1 MTDVTEG
8 SDSHHRQK
16 SSDAVVRSTCR
27 REKYACGPWKRH
39 RRRDGNSACAPFVK
53 KAENRI
59 QFSISELA
67 VQVSRS
73 GFPCDSERKV
83 CPGHRSCCGNCRILV
98 PRIAVAG
105 SENCRQDVG
114 ASKCW
119 QGRAIENREEEKP
132 QCSQV
137 AEHRGSAVPPRRCGI
152 LDEGAQ
158 HERTISTFLDD
169 FENSLYCSRGYA
181 LRFETRL
188 RAEEIAFNRAAG
200 AASTA
205 EQARWAAKSARWNG
219 LTFDTNGSH
228 SRLRHLLRDFGERR
242 LVVR

>member
-1 MTDVTEG
+1 
-8 SDSHHRQK
+8 
-16 SSDAVVRSTCR
+16 
-27 REKYACGPWKRH
+27 
-39 RRRDGNSACAPFVK
+39 
-53 KAENRI
+53 
-59 QFSISELA
+59 
-67 VQVSRS
+67 
-73 GFPCDSERKV
+73 
-83 CPGHRSCCGNCRILV
+83 
-98 PRIAVAG
+98 
-105 SENCRQDVG
+105 
-114 ASKCW
+114 
-119 QGRAIENREEEKP
+119 
-132 QCSQV
+132 V

>member
-1 MTDVTEG
+1 MDHSACESPSEFYRLPKEAEG
-8 SDSHHRQK
+8 GRHPYT
-16 SSDAVVRSTCR
+16 AT
-27 REKYACGPWKRH
+27 H
-39 RRRDGNSACAPFVK
+39 RRTTK

-98 PRIAVAG
+98 PPIAVAG

-119 QGRAIENREEEKP
+119 QGRDIEHREEEKP

-137 AEHRGSAVPPRRCGI
+137 AEHRGTDWFRR
-152 LDEGAQ
+152 
-158 HERTISTFLDD
+158 RTTPD
-169 FENSLYCSRGYA
+169 
-181 LRFETRL
+181 
-188 RAEEIAFNRAAG
+188 
-200 AASTA
+200 
-205 EQARWAAKSARWNG
+205 
-219 LTFDTNGSH
+219 
-228 SRLRHLLRDFGERR
+228 RR
-242 LVVR
+242 R